1 MTWRTVQF
9 FISLSTGVSEVQI
22 NEEGKMR
29 CSCNGFNL
37 RSKCKHTIQV
47 EPLVEKE
54 IKRSAS
60 KSEVADSSKSPDKF
74 RDLVLRYGQVKVG

>member
-1 MTWRTVQF
+1 MTWKTVQF

-22 NEEGKMR
+22 NDEGKMR

-37 RSKCKHTIQV
+37 RSKCKHTTQV
-47 EPLVEKE
+47 EPLVEKS
-54 IKRSAS
+54 IKKAAS
-60 KSEVADSSKSPDKF
+60 KEELVAAKSPDEF

>member
-1 MTWRTVQF
+1 MTWKTVQF

-22 NEEGKMR
+22 NDEGKMR

-37 RSKCKHTIQV
+37 RSKCKHTTQV
-47 EPLVEKE
+47 EPLVEKS

-60 KSEVADSSKSPDKF
+60 KAELDESKSPDKF

>member
-22 NEEGKMR
+22 NDEGKMR
-29 CSCNGFNL
+29 CSCNGFSL
-37 RSKCKHTIQV
+37 RSKCKHTVQV
-47 EPLVEKE
+47 EPLVEKS

-60 KSEVADSSKSPDKF
+60 KSELDESKSPDKF
-74 RDLVLRYGQVKVG
+74 RELVLRYGQVKVG

>member
-9 FISLSTGVSEVQI
+9 FISLSTGVSEVQL

-37 RSKCKHTIQV
+37 RAKCKHTTQV

-60 KSEVADSSKSPDKF
+60 KSEIADSSSPDKF